1 MRSSRDSR
9 GQSLLPT
16 MASSGATTRSLLRR
30 ILLSSCQ
37 RMKLLLQPTRA
48 QMLDEAPALG
58 VDMYRTRTVGGIRFH
73 RDVFEH
79 ATDPTRSH
87 ARLIVHCE
95 LHPLCSKRRGI
106 GWRQQTPL
114 GHWQPFAWLGAWH
127 ARAAEFAS
135 QSEHVQFAPTLAEQ
149 RDWKE
154 RNAEP

>member
-1 MRSSRDSR
+1 MDPAAEDLEE
-9 GQSLLPT
+9 LLFGSDDEVAIAEDP
-16 MASSGATTRSLLRR
+16 AVELPADEAVVAADQGADVG
-30 ILLSSCQ
+30 IVV
-37 RMKLLLQPTRA
+37 A
-48 QMLDEAPALG
+48 DEAPALG